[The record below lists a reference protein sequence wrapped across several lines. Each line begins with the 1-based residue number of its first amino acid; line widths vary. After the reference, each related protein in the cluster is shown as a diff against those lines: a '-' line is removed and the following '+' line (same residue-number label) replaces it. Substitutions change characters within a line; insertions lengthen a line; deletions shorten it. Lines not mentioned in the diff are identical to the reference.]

1 MVQLQDSKLATQINL
16 GDVKGLLTIAR
27 EQHFPE
33 GSEIFKEGETGD
45 GLYVVKE
52 GLVEISVLVGHS
64 TRHVFARVEP
74 GDFFGEMAV
83 LEDKSRSANAV
94 ATTDTTVYF
103 LPRAEIIR
111 LVETAPSLAMALL
124 REISNRL
131 REFNRHYLREVLQ
144 AERLAVVGRFARS
157 IVHDLKNPLNNIG
170 LTAEMAGLPQL
181 EPRVREQAVA
191 TIRHQVDRISDL
203 VSEILEF
210 TQGSGEELLLP
221 PVDFAGFVD
230 RLVEELRSEAMLKG
244 VSLVVESPPP
254 PVQVLLNPK
263 RLRRVFNNLL
273 QNAAEALPGGG
284 SVFIR
289 FSIRPDEVVT
299 ELEDT
304 GPGIAPEMAGRLFEA
319 FATYGKTHGT
329 GLGLSICKRILEDH
343 HGWIAAR
350 SEPGHG
356 AIFRFGLP
364 LVAEAD
370 A

>member
-1 MVQLQDSKLATQINL
+1 MVQLQDSKLASRL
-16 GDVKGLLTIAR
+16 GTADITGMVALAR
-27 EQHFPE
+27 ERQYAA
-33 GSEIFKEGETGD
+33 GSEIFKEGDAGD

-52 GLVEISVLVGHS
+52 GLVEISVLLGPNN
-64 TRHVFARVEP
+64 RHVFATVEP

-83 LEDKSRSANAV
+83 LDDKARSANAV
-94 ATTDTTVYF
+94 AASDAAVYF

-111 LVETAPSLAMALL
+111 LVETAPALALSLL

-144 AERLAVVGRFARS
+144 AERLAIVGRFARS

-181 EPRVREQAVA
+181 EPEAREQAVA

-210 TQGSGEELLLP
+210 TQGAADDLVLP
-221 PVDFAGFVD
+221 PMDYADFTGRV
-230 RLVEELRSEAMLKG
+230 LEEMRTEASLKG
-244 VSLVVESPPP
+244 VTLILESPAPSA
-254 PVQVLLNPK
+254 QVLLNPK

-273 QNAAEALPGGG
+273 QNAAEAMSSGGT
-284 SVFIR
+284 VYIR
-289 FSIRPDEVVT
+289 FAMRPDEVVT
-299 ELEDT
+299 EIEDT
-304 GPGIAPEMAGRLFEA
+304 GPGIAPEMTGQLFQA
-319 FATYGKTHGT
+319 FATHGKAHGT

-350 SEPGHG
+350 YEPGRG

-364 LVAEAD
+364 LVAESD
-370 A
+370 T